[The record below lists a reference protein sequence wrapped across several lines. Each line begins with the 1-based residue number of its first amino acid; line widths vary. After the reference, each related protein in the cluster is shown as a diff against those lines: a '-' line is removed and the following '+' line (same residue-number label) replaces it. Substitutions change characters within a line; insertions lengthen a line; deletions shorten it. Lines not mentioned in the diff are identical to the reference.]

1 MAKFFIFLEHADGQI
16 KRGGLELLSAA
27 KNAGGEISIFTNNE
41 AIAEQAAKYGA
52 TTGYVC
58 KNSTLENYNPEA
70 YCSVVSEAISK
81 SGASVVLASSSML
94 ARDLFP
100 RVAAKMNVG
109 FASDCTEIKFNGD
122 NLLVRK
128 PLYAGKCSAT
138 VQFSNSNIKIVLMRA
153 NQLPISQTGN
163 GSIKIEN
170 LSFSKP
176 DLKTVVKEVVR
187 GTSKKLDLTEANIIV
202 SGGRGLKE
210 AKNFELLNP
219 LAEVLGA
226 TVGASR
232 AVVDAGWVPHG
243 MQVGQTGKTVA
254 PSLYIACGISGAIQH
269 LAGMSGSKVIV
280 AINSD
285 ASAPIFQKATYGIVG
300 DVFEIVPKLTEEFRK
315 ALS

>member
-1 MAKFFIFLEHADGQI
+1 MAKFFIFLEHTDGQI

-27 KNAGGEISIFTNNE
+27 KAAGGEVSIFTNNE
-41 AIAEQAAKYGA
+41 TVAQEAAKFGA

-58 KNSTLENYNPEA
+58 KDSALENYNPEA
-70 YCSVVSEAISK
+70 YCAVVSDAILK
-81 SGASVVLASSSML
+81 SGASIVLASSSML

-122 NLLVRK
+122 NISVRK
-128 PLYAGKCSAT
+128 PLYAGKCSAS
-138 VQFSNSNIKIVLMRA
+138 VQFPNSNVKIVLMRA
-153 NQLPISQTGN
+153 NQLPISQGGTGN
-163 GSIKIEN
+163 IKIDS
-170 LSFSKP
+170 LSLSKP
-176 DLKTVVKEVVR
+176 DLKTIVKEVVR
-187 GTSKKLDLTEANIIV
+187 GTSKKLDLTEANVIV

-210 AKNFELLNP
+210 AKNFEILNP

-226 TVGASR
+226 TIGASR
-232 AVVDAGWVPHG
+232 AVVDAGWVSHG

-280 AINSD
+280 AINND

-300 DVFEIVPKLTEEFRK
+300 DVFEIIPKLTEEFRK
-315 ALS
+315 VLS